1 MKTRVAML
9 FGGKSVEHEVSVI
22 SGIQAVMNMDTDKYE
37 VIPVYMTKRNE
48 MYIGE
53 EIGKIESY
61 KNIDELLK
69 KSQRVIMTN
78 EDGKVFLTPFPVK
91 MFGGKK
97 AVEIDVAFPVVHGTN
112 VEDGAFQGYLKTMGI
127 PFVGCDVTASA
138 IGMDKYI
145 MKAVLKEC
153 DVPVLDAQLYT
164 LSDYAQIEILLD
176 KVEKGL
182 GYPVIVKPVNLGSS
196 VGISVAKN
204 RVELT
209 HSVDDAFKYATK
221 VLVEHAITNL
231 REINCSV
238 LGDENDAI
246 ASECEEPLH
255 TKDIL
260 SYEDKYVSNA
270 KGSGSKGMA
279 SVSRKIPAELSPEK
293 REEVRE
299 LAVRSFKA
307 LGCNGVSRIDF
318 MIDED
323 NGKTASYGEDDKQY
337 RINYN
342 NEQSF
347 NGKKCL
353 AENVKSATKTI
364 DGGYVVEAAFKWTDI
379 KLANGTKIGLEF
391 QINDAKDGKRI
402 GTLSWYDET
411 GMGWSGS
418 NVYGTVELTGKTGS
432 NGGGSSVNP
441 GRKTGYDH

>member
-1 MKTRVAML
+1 MKTRVAMM

-22 SGIQAVMNMDTDKYE
+22 SGIQAYMSMDTDKYD
-37 VIPVYMTKRNE
+37 VIPVYMTKNNE
-48 MYIGE
+48 MYIGDS
-53 EIGKIESY
+53 IGDIESY

-69 KSQRVIMTN
+69 KSQRVIMIN
-78 EDGKVFLTPFPVK
+78 EDGRVKLVQYPVK
-91 MFGGKK
+91 KLGKN
-97 AVEIDVAFPVVHGTN
+97 VEVGIDVAFPVVHGTN
-112 VEDGAFQGYLKTMGI
+112 VEDGGFQGYLKTMGI

-145 MKAVLKEC
+145 TKLVLKESN
-153 DVPVLDAQLYT
+153 VPVLDARLYT
-164 LSDYAQIEILLD
+164 LSDYADMESMMNDIEN
-176 KVEKGL
+176 VF

-196 VGISVAKN
+196 VGISVAKS
-204 RVELT
+204 RVELAN
-209 HSVDDAFKYATK
+209 SVDDAFRYATK

-279 SVSRKIPAELSPEK
+279 SVSRRIPAELTPEK

-318 MIDED
+318 MIDAD
-323 NGKTASYGEDDKQY
+323 TDKLY
-337 RINYN
+337 FNEINTIPGSLAFYLWEPVGVPYKELLDRMIQLALKRERTEESLTFTFDTN
-342 NEQSF
+342 ILNQGSF
-347 NGKKCL
+347 
-353 AENVKSATKTI
+353 
-364 DGGYVVEAAFKWTDI
+364 
-379 KLANGTKIGLEF
+379 
-391 QINDAKDGKRI
+391 
-402 GTLSWYDET
+402 
-411 GMGWSGS
+411 
-418 NVYGTVELTGKTGS
+418 
-432 NGGGSSVNP
+432 GGSKGS
-441 GRKTGYDH
+441 KM